1 MPLLKAQAAAPA
13 IKQAVV
19 LDLGDLGAQA
29 AKLRMAAE
37 AHAQQILADAEAKA
51 AKLIEEARGQG
62 LEEGREQ
69 GHAQGLDQ
77 GQKDGQEQ
85 ALAQWQEQLQN
96 LTDAWAD
103 TTTRLDAFRRDLQRS
118 ASESILRFALRFA
131 EKVTHRIVEIDE
143 NVITDQVANAL
154 EYVLEPLDV
163 AVHLH
168 PLDRD
173 NLTQALPGILAHA
186 EHIKHVKLVDDET
199 ISPGGC
205 VLHFGD
211 GRIDASIETQTR
223 RLTDLILPPGEEE
236 PQPEPTVQTD
246 AAADPSAEPEP
257 PLEDPPPSIPA

>member
-1 MPLLKAQAAAPA
+1 MPLIKAQAAAPA

-37 AHAQQILADAEAKA
+37 ARAQQIIADAETKA
-51 AKLIEEARGQG
+51 AQLIEEARGQG
-62 LEEGREQ
+62 LEQGREK
-69 GHAQGLDQ
+69 GHAQGLEQ
-77 GQKDGQEQ
+77 GKKDGQAQ
-85 ALAQWQEQLQN
+85 ALADWQEQLQN

-103 TTTRLDAFRRDLQRS
+103 TTTRLDAFRRDLQRG
-118 ASESILRFALRFA
+118 ARESVLRFALRFA
-131 EKVTHRIVEIDE
+131 EKITHRIVEIDE

-154 EYVLEPLDV
+154 EHILEPMDV

-173 NLTQALPGILAHA
+173 NLRQALPGILTQS
-186 EHIKHVKLVDDET
+186 EHIKHVQLIDDESV
-199 ISPGGC
+199 SPGGC

-211 GRIDASIETQTR
+211 GRIDASIETQTK

-236 PQPEPTVQTD
+236 LQPDPTPRAEEAQPTEPPPV
-246 AAADPSAEPEP
+246 DPSA
-257 PLEDPPPSIPA
+257 

>member
-37 AHAQQILADAEAKA
+37 ARAQQIIAEAEDKA
-51 AKLIEEARGQG
+51 AQLIEEARGQG
-62 LEEGREQ
+62 LEQGREK
-69 GHAQGLDQ
+69 GHAQGLEQ
-77 GQKDGQEQ
+77 GLKDGQTQ
-85 ALAQWQEQLQN
+85 ALAKWQDQLQN

-103 TTTRLDAFRRDLQRS
+103 TTTRLDAFRGDLQRD
-118 ASESILRFALRFA
+118 ARESVLRFALRFA

-143 NVITDQVANAL
+143 NVITDQIANAL
-154 EYVLEPLDV
+154 DHVLEPMDV

-173 NLTQALPGILAHA
+173 NLTQALPGILAQS
-186 EHIKHVKLVDDET
+186 EHIKHVQLVDDES

-211 GRIDASIETQTR
+211 GRIDASIETQTQ
-223 RLTDLILPPGEEE
+223 RLTDLILPPGEDE
-236 PQPEPTVQTD
+236 PQAD
-246 AAADPSAEPEP
+246 AAPQTPGMLEADTPPADPSA
-257 PLEDPPPSIPA
+257 